1 MIFHISESRGMNRYV
16 VTTANYLVASLV
28 SGAFMLFGKLPESSF
43 AGAARAFLNEFSN
56 VIKGSTF
63 SPAGSLGWAVIVG
76 ISAGILYYLGFI
88 YLQKAV
94 KESGVSLAGSFSR
107 MGILVPMVLSVLLFR
122 ELPSSLQWVGICLA
136 LFSILLAN
144 IDLSRPAGFLSGFQP
159 VLIMLFMIVGL
170 AEFSNKVFQKYGVLE
185 AKSLFLFFVFTT
197 ALLISIWKTIRKG
210 ERPKFSNII
219 TGFVVGVP
227 NFFASFFLILALSRL
242 QTAVVFPLYSAL
254 TIVLISLSG
263 WILFGEKL
271 KKRERFAV
279 TLTVAALVLVNL
291 QS

>member
-1 MIFHISESRGMNRYV
+1 MNRYV
-16 VTTANYLVASLV
+16 VTTANYLVASLI
-28 SGAFMLFGKLPESSF
+28 SGAFILFGKLPSLSCS
-43 AGAARAFLNEFSN
+43 GAVRAFLSEFSD
-56 VIKGSTF
+56 VMKDGTF
-63 SPAGSLGWAVIVG
+63 SPAGSLGFAVIVG

-107 MGILVPMVLSVLLFR
+107 MGILVPMILSVLLFR
-122 ELPSSLQWVGICLA
+122 ELPSSLQWAGICLA
-136 LFSILLAN
+136 LFAILLAN
-144 IDLSRPAGFLSGFQP
+144 IDLSKPSGFLSGFQP
-159 VLIMLFMIVGL
+159 VLIMLLMIVGL

-197 ALLISIWKTIRKG
+197 AFLISTWKTISKG

-219 TGFVVGVP
+219 LGFVVGIP

-254 TIVLISLSG
+254 TIVIISLSG

-291 QS
+291 RS

>member
-1 MIFHISESRGMNRYV
+1 MNRYV
-16 VTTANYLVASLV
+16 VTTANYLVASLI
-28 SGAFMLFGKLPESSF
+28 SGAFILFGKLPSLSCS
-43 AGAARAFLNEFSN
+43 GATRAFLNEFPD
-56 VIKGSTF
+56 VMKGSIF
-63 SPAGSLGWAVIVG
+63 SPAGSLGFAVIVG
-76 ISAGILYYLGFI
+76 ITAGILYYLGFI

-107 MGILVPMVLSVLLFR
+107 MGILVPVILSVILFR
-122 ELPSSLQWVGICLA
+122 ELPSILQWIGICLA
-136 LFSILLAN
+136 LFAILLAN
-144 IDLSRPAGFLSGFQP
+144 IDLSKPSGFLSGFQP
-159 VLIMLFMIVGL
+159 VLIMLLMIIGL

-219 TGFVVGVP
+219 LGFVVGIP

-254 TIVLISLSG
+254 TIVIISLFG

-279 TLTVAALVLVNL
+279 TLTVAALILVNMK
-291 QS
+291 S

>member
-1 MIFHISESRGMNRYV
+1 MNRYV
-16 VTTANYLVASLV
+16 VTTVNYLVASLI
-28 SGAFMLFGKLPESSF
+28 SLIFILFGNLPESSF
-43 AGAARAFLNEFSN
+43 SGAASAFLNEFEGAM
-56 VIKGSTF
+56 KGGAF
-63 SPAGSLGWAVIVG
+63 SPSGSLGWAVIVG
-76 ISAGILYYLGFI
+76 ISTGILYYLGFI
-88 YLQKAV
+88 YLQRAV

-107 MGILVPMVLSVLLFR
+107 MGILVPIILSILLFR

-144 IDLSRPAGFLSGFQP
+144 IDPSKSAGFLSGFQP
-159 VLIMLFMIVGL
+159 VLIILFLIVGL

-197 ALLISIWKTIRKG
+197 ALLISTWKTISKG

-219 TGFVVGVP
+219 IGFAVGIP

-254 TIVLISLSG
+254 TIVIISLSG
-263 WILFGEKL
+263 WIIFGEKL

-279 TLTVAALVLVNL
+279 TLTVAALILVNL
-291 QS
+291 HS